1 MIRKCL
7 FLVCQCSRQTWKKST
22 IISTGNNPIFGGFNA
37 CKTNKQQVFRLV
49 LHSNS
54 IDWLIRRKQN
64 RPNLLLKRFQTRKK
78 MKPRHKVIP
87 KQITE
92 AETKNLSLFTI
103 NKNTS
108 HNLKYKNIFFN
119 EKPFISSQLQ
129 PPKKKQIPLPFLPEK
144 ISWVSQILPPLSGSH
159 HHLPRPKSWGKFHS
173 TKKGRWTLEKK
184 KVTPSCFN

>member
-144 ISWVSQILPPLSGSH
+144 NLLGIPDTPATVWITSSPS
-159 HHLPRPKSWGKFHS
+159 K
-173 TKKGRWTLEKK
+173 TKKLG
-184 KVTPSCFN
+184 KVSLDQKRSLDT